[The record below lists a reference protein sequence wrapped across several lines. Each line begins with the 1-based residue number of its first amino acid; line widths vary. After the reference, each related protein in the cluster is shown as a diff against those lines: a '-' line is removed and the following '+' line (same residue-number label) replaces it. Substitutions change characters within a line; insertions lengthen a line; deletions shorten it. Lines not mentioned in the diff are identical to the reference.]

1 MKNKIKQ
8 LRFRPLA
15 HCRGKVQSSCYLEQ
29 PSHFPHRRPR
39 AREEPGVEDPA
50 AVTASPAAT
59 AVLDFAST
67 LSAVVFL
74 ALLAGGGEGPLAPES
89 PSVVVVLFAGGA
101 RPPLES
107 NSAVVA
113 SALLSFWVP
122 SFSAPFFLRVWAV
135 AFTQIR
141 TKVRAKAERSCIL
154 SWEVGNDGKVSKKL

>member
-8 LRFRPLA
+8 LRLRLFV
-15 HCRGKVQSSCYLEQ
+15 HFRGKVQSSYYLEQ
-29 PSHFPHRRPR
+29 PTHFPHRRPR

-50 AVTASPAAT
+50 DVTASPAAT

-74 ALLAGGGEGPLAPES
+74 ALPAGGEGPLAAES

-154 SWEVGNDGKVSKKL
+154 SWEVGNDGKVS

>member
-1 MKNKIKQ
+1 MENKIKQ
-8 LRFRPLA
+8 LRLRPFA
-15 HCRGKVQSSCYLEQ
+15 HFRGKVQSSCYLEQ

-74 ALLAGGGEGPLAPES
+74 ALLAGGEGPLAPES

-113 SALLSFWVP
+113 SALLSFWAP
-122 SFSAPFFLRVWAV
+122 SFSAPFFLRAWAF

-141 TKVRAKAERSCIL
+141 TKIRAKVERSFIS
-154 SWEVGNDGKVSKKL
+154 SWE